1 MKKPFILA
9 ALAIAPTVALSMP
22 SVAAVYIKYS
32 NQDSQKHV
40 MQVRMD
46 GSTKEVTFEARTT
59 GAATIQGS
67 GQVATIETACGKVEI
82 KNDSKIEIKNGC
94 IKIQ

>member
-1 MKKPFILA
+1 MKKSFILA
-9 ALAIAPTVALSMP
+9 ALSIVPTIAFSTP

-40 MQVRMD
+40 MKVRMD
-46 GSTKEVTFEARTT
+46 GSDKEVTFEARTT

-67 GQVATIETACGKVEI
+67 GQAATIETACGKVEI

-94 IKIQ
+94 IKFQ

>member
-1 MKKPFILA
+1 MKKTFILA
-9 ALAIAPTVALSMP
+9 ALALMPTVAFAMP
-22 SVAAVYIKYS
+22 SVATVYIKYS

-40 MQVRMD
+40 MKVRMD
-46 GSTKEVTFEARTT
+46 GSNKEVTFEARTT

-67 GQVATIETACGKVEI
+67 GREAAIETACGKVEI
-82 KNDSKIEIKNGC
+82 KDDSKIEIKNGC

>member
-1 MKKPFILA
+1 MKKTFILA
-9 ALAIAPTVALSMP
+9 IVAALPTFALSMP
-22 SVAAVYIKYS
+22 AVAAVYIKYS

-40 MQVRMD
+40 MKVRMD

-67 GQVATIETACGKVEI
+67 GRAATIETACGNVEI
-82 KNDSKIEIKNGC
+82 KDDAKIEIKNGC